1 MCPQFH
7 PFMDAKL
14 CYVQYNNICKAD
26 NKRIG
31 CRTAFCVC
39 TWGHESPNGNMC
51 GEMNVTRPRYQAV
64 QQLSVYMHPLNNN
77 K

>member
-7 PFMDAKL
+7 PFMDAEL
-14 CYVQYNNICKAD
+14 CYVQYSNICKAD

-39 TWGHESPNGNMC
+39 TWGHESPNGNMY
-51 GEMNVTRPRYQAV
+51 GEMNVTRTKMSSCTTVECIHA
-64 QQLSVYMHPLNNN
+64 SF